1 MNTTTQTTSAT
12 SQIIWDAILG
22 MRANSQA
29 ISRQRLME
37 LTGLTYTKIDDHVS
51 RWIEDGRLRRV
62 VDGVYELVDPM
73 PEPRTV
79 MFSDTPD
86 GMTVIEVGDQVLKV
100 WPREAQIIA
109 MRLRGNLVQYA
120 QLQTQHDMGALLAE
134 VMTQKRAMTDRVSD
148 LERVAQ
154 QQAQEIRELR
164 KSAQMSLIV

>member
-1 MNTTTQTTSAT
+1 MNATTTQTTAT

-29 ISRQRLME
+29 ISRQRLQE
-37 LTGLTYTKIDDHVS
+37 LTGLSYTKIDDHVS

-79 MFSDTPD
+79 MFSDTPE
-86 GMTVIEVGDQVLKV
+86 GMTVIEVGDQVLQI
-100 WPREAQIIA
+100 WPRECQIIG

-134 VMTQKRAMTDRVSD
+134 VMTQRRAMADRVSD
-148 LERVAQ
+148 LERIVLQ
-154 QQAQEIRELR
+154 QTLELRELR
-164 KSAQMSLIV
+164 NSAQMSLLT